1 MNLKDLAR
9 QLGLSQTTVSRAL
22 NGYDDVNEETR
33 QRVIAKAREGG
44 YQPNPTARRL
54 AIGRENAVGIIYPLD
69 AHDLGDPQ
77 FLEVVG
83 GMTEALDKVEMDLLI
98 SSASPVNELRSYQ
111 RTVKGRRV
119 DGLVVARTRVHD
131 PRLELLQQADFP
143 FVAYGR
149 SNLPKPYAWFDFDN
163 EAGLEMSVARLA
175 QLGHR
180 RIALLGASPEF
191 NFSFLRQRGFV
202 NGMAAAGL
210 PVEPDHIAHCSLDRR
225 GGYQGMAAL
234 LALALPPTAVVV
246 DNSLCGVGALRAIA
260 DAGLEIGRD
269 VSIIVYD
276 GLPSDTL
283 VGHSVTAVLQPTP
296 HAVGVKLVEL
306 MLARLSGAP
315 METLQVLWRPELHVG
330 DSDGPVP
337 PSR

>member
-22 NGYDDVNEETR
+22 NGYDDVSEETR
-33 QRVIAKAREGG
+33 QRVIAMAKAGG

-69 AHDLGDPQ
+69 AADLGDPQ

-83 GMTEALDKVEMDLLI
+83 GMTEALDRVEMDLLI
-98 SSASPVNELRSYQ
+98 SSASPANELRSYQ

-119 DGLVVARTRVHD
+119 DGLIVARTRVHD
-131 PRLELLQQADFP
+131 PRLELLQEANFP

-149 SNLPKPYAWFDFDN
+149 SNLAKPYAWFDFDN
-163 EAGLEMSVARLA
+163 EAGLELCVARLA
-175 QLGHR
+175 KLGHQH
-180 RIALLGASPEF
+180 IALLGASPDF
-191 NFSFLRQRGFV
+191 NFSYLRQQGFQRG
-202 NGMAAAGL
+202 MQDAGL
-210 PVEPDHIAHCSLDRR
+210 TVNPDYVVHCSLDRR

-234 LALALPPTAVVV
+234 LALPQPPTAVVV

-260 DAGLEIGRD
+260 DARLEIGKD
-269 VSIIVYD
+269 ISIIVYD

-296 HAVGVKLVEL
+296 HKVGVKLVEL
-306 MLARLSGAP
+306 MLARLAGKPIEA
-315 METLQVLWRPELHVG
+315 LQVLWQPELQVG

-337 PSR
+337 QQT